1 MWQRSGLVSGAILW
15 LSIAQAVA
23 QQTPQPSPSQWYG
36 PWWADGYGWPFW
48 WMCPVMMLVMLAVVA
63 GIILARRR
71 TADGH
76 RASLQILA
84 ERFARGEIQKEEYQ
98 EKKAAILA
106 GSR

>member
-1 MWQRSGLVSGAILW
+1 MWQRLGLVSGAILW
-15 LSIAQAVA
+15 LLIAQAVA
-23 QQTPQPSPSQWYG
+23 QQTPPPSPPQWYG
-36 PWWADGYGWPFW
+36 PWWADSYGWPFW

-71 TADGH
+71 SGDGH

-98 EKKAAILA
+98 EKKAAILE
-106 GSR
+106 GG

>member
-1 MWQRSGLVSGAILW
+1 MWQRSGLVSGTILW
-15 LSIAQAVA
+15 LLIAQAVA
-23 QQTPQPSPSQWYG
+23 QQTQPSPPPWYG
-36 PWWADGYGWPFW
+36 PWWAGSTGWPFW

-71 TADGH
+71 SHDGH

-106 GSR
+106 GR